1 MINKLAL
8 TFGVILVL
16 VGVLGFIPGITAD
29 GLLLGI
35 LHVNILHNITH
46 LVTGLVQENLGGA
59 ADRAAVV
66 DYHDGQGR
74 GLRRC
79 PVRRSP

>member
-1 MINKLAL
+1 MMVVDLGQ
-8 TFGVILVL
+8 GVEAVI
-16 VGVLGFIPGITAD
+16 GQ
-29 GLLLGI
+29 
-35 LHVNILHNITH
+35 HH

-66 DYHDGQGR
+66 DHHDGQGR

-79 PVRRSP
+79 RHFRFTSA